1 MLLDYFWQGLL
12 LGLAYVAPIGVQN
25 LYVINAAVL
34 QGGRRALEVTLA
46 TIFFDISL
54 ALACFLGVGVL
65 IDTFAVIKGVTLG
78 LGSIAVVIIGIIL
91 IRAHPQISSD
101 VAVKATVE
109 KHALLNI
116 IGTCFAITWF
126 NPQAIIDGSLLL
138 GGFRASLPD
147 GMANYFIFGVCIASI
162 TWFLSL
168 FTLTSIFRS
177 RFSNVIM
184 KRINILCGAIIIIYG
199 LKLGYSFI
207 KLI

>member
-1 MLLDYFWQGLL
+1 MLDYFLQGLL
-12 LGLAYVAPIGVQN
+12 LGFAYVAPIGVQN

-34 QGGRRALEVTLA
+34 PGGKRALEVALA

-54 ALACFLGVGVL
+54 ALACFWGVGIL
-65 IDTFAVIKGVTLG
+65 IDTFPIFKGVTLG
-78 LGSIAVVIIGIIL
+78 LGSIAVIIIGIMI

-101 VAVKATVE
+101 MSIESHTLFK
-109 KHALLNI
+109 I

-138 GGFRASLPD
+138 GGFRASLPY
-147 GMANYFIFGVCIASI
+147 GMANYFILGVCAASI

-168 FTLTSIFRS
+168 VTITRLLRN
-177 RFSNVIM
+177 RFSNAVM
-184 KRINILCGAIIIIYG
+184 KRINIICGAIILIYG

-207 KLI
+207 KYIL